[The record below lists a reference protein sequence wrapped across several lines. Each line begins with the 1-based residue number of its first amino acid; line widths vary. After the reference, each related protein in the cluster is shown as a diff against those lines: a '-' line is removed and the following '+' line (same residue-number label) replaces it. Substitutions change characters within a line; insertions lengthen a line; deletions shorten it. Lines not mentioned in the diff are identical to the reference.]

1 MQRSRRE
8 FDRILP
14 PQDPSVAEA
23 VPETAAPSSAEQRVP
38 ETDASSTGQAVA
50 ASSASGVVE
59 TPRYADYVDEPPW
72 PRVPHFRGA
81 EVAAFLR
88 AAARKDLEEE
98 TVQALRA
105 LDAVS
110 GSVVRRP
117 CLGHF

>member
-1 MQRSRRE
+1 M
-8 FDRILP
+8 
-14 PQDPSVAEA
+14 
-23 VPETAAPSSAEQRVP
+23 PETG
-38 ETDASSTGQAVA
+38 ASSTGQAVA

-98 TVQALRA
+98 TVQAL
-105 LDAVS
+105 DAV
-110 GSVVRRP
+110 
-117 CLGHF
+117 H